1 MEMGKCLSGWI
12 LYYQPRKLPRAKEQS
27 IQTHKN
33 QQKIGREA
41 RKELDDISRGP
52 RTPRTQRKSRKRRR
66 NKTGGPKIFLEI
78 QTETEQL
85 SRKFAANRGKI

>member
-41 RKELDDISRGP
+41 RKELDDI
-52 RTPRTQRKSRKRRR
+52 
-66 NKTGGPKIFLEI
+66 
-78 QTETEQL
+78 
-85 SRKFAANRGKI
+85 FAARAKNPPHTEKIKETAEK